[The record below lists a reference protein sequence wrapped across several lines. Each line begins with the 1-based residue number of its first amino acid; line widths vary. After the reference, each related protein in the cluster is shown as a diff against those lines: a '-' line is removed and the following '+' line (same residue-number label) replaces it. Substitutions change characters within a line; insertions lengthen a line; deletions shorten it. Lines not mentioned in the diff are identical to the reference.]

1 MREVLSVMPEVKAP
15 HNRCC
20 TCGDKIVPR
29 LKVYILYS
37 YDPRAGKL
45 STTFAHPTC
54 AKRAGLV
61 RDDHEI
67 PGDVVE
73 LFWKCWAKKVAGR

>member
-1 MREVLSVMPEVKAP
+1 MREVLSVMPTVRPP
-15 HNRCC
+15 HNRCREC
-20 TCGDKIVPR
+20 RDKIMPR
-29 LKVYILYS
+29 MKVYILYS
-37 YDPRAGKL
+37 YDPKAGKL
-45 STTFAHPTC
+45 STTFAHPAC

-73 LFWKCWAKKVAGR
+73 RFWKNWFKAVVQR

>member
-1 MREVLSVMPEVKAP
+1 MREVLSMMPEVKAP

-20 TCGDKIVPR
+20 RCGDKIVPR

-45 STTFAHPTC
+45 STTFARPAC

-73 LFWKCWAKKVAGR
+73 LFWKCWAKKVAGI

>member
-1 MREVLSVMPEVKAP
+1 MRPLWIIKPLDVHK
-15 HNRCC
+15 
-20 TCGDKIVPR
+20 
-29 LKVYILYS
+29 ILYS

-61 RDDHEI
+61 RDGHEI

-73 LFWKCWAKKVAGR
+73 LFWKCWAKKVAGI